1 MDQFVASTVT
11 AVGLS
16 IDPNSLKSLFDDLG
30 VEKPSD
36 VDLLCE
42 ADLTGF
48 LKTVHARKV
57 IAYFKSLDSIWMGL
71 YLNAVDKQTCRSTT
85 CMCLAPVPSESVGV
99 CVGTSDIVIARPVC
113 TVTLHLRVDAYHHVI
128 IFHCIA
134 LVKVWKQLSV
144 MENIYKLGTV
154 LNYWMPYIWMLQSL
168 RCKSAV
174 YYCLPFLLPVGASV
188 TYSWGK

>member
-57 IAYFKSLDSIWMGL
+57 IAYFKSLDSI
-71 YLNAVDKQTCRSTT
+71 
-85 CMCLAPVPSESVGV
+85 
-99 CVGTSDIVIARPVC
+99 
-113 TVTLHLRVDAYHHVI
+113 
-128 IFHCIA
+128 
-134 LVKVWKQLSV
+134 
-144 MENIYKLGTV
+144 
-154 LNYWMPYIWMLQSL
+154 
-168 RCKSAV
+168 
-174 YYCLPFLLPVGASV
+174 
-188 TYSWGK
+188 